1 MGESSGTTFALYH
14 SHMNTIGTAT
24 PKEIRSMKCKKCQ
37 GFMVRQEY
45 SDYFFLVIAWK
56 CLNCAS
62 IVYPSLAHNQRKH
75 CVARTADSVTR

>member
-1 MGESSGTTFALYH
+1 MDL
-14 SHMNTIGTAT
+14 IDTAT

-37 GFMVRQEY
+37 GFMVRQEF

-75 CVARTADSVTR
+75 RVDTTADTVTR

>member
-1 MGESSGTTFALYH
+1 
-14 SHMNTIGTAT
+14 MNTIGTAT
-24 PKEIRSMKCKKCQ
+24 PKETRSMKCKKCQ

-75 CVARTADSVTR
+75 RVAGTADPVIR